1 MYSHSGFSSKNIEKR
16 NSFTRKVNDKVVQL
30 TLKITRSFA
39 KIKV

>member
-16 NSFTRKVNDKVVQL
+16 NFFTRKVNDKVQL